1 MALKIKIN
9 GKSQVLEKAMTLFD
23 LIKAKGLNQNRIAI
37 EYNQNIIDKDSLSGI
52 LIKENDSIEI
62 VNFIGGGR

>member
-9 GKSQVLEKAMTLFD
+9 GKRQVLEKAMTLFD